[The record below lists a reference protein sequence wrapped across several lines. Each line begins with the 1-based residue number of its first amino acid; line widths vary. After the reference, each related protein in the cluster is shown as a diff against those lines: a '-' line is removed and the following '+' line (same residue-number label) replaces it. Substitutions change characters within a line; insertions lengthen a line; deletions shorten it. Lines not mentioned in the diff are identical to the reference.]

1 MPHPHVYRPLALLM
15 ATPLWA
21 ATSDQAAQPVVFN
34 SELRAEILAMAE
46 VDQAARST

>member
-1 MPHPHVYRPLALLM
+1 MSNPRAYRPLALLM

-21 ATSDQAAQPVVFN
+21 ATSEQAARTDVFN
-34 SELRAEILAMAE
+34 AELRAEILAMAE